1 MSYLFRLE
9 SSKAAA
15 SLSFIDSCPRY
26 GGRMVKLQEGGGSAR
41 TRVAAAAK
49 STRAEIRTG
58 PSFVETSFL
67 NVKRTLQAAA
77 VKKTHFHHISRNK
90 KITSN
95 T

>member
-1 MSYLFRLE
+1 
-9 SSKAAA
+9 
-15 SLSFIDSCPRY
+15 
-26 GGRMVKLQEGGGSAR
+26 MVKLQEGGGSAR

-77 VKKTHFHHISRNK
+77 VKRPISIIFSEIQK
-90 KITSN
+90 FTSG
-95 T
+95 TEED